1 MLQKRQI
8 KELEELINNF
18 SYLAEVGKR
27 MDDYLGYNGNNLKV
41 CALENALDILGYTI
55 KIESRIKS
63 GIKYYYYELVKK
75 NKEK

>member
-27 MDDYLGYNGNNLKV
+27 KEDYLGYNENNVKV
-41 CALENALDILGYTI
+41 CALQNALDILGYGV
-55 KIESRIKS
+55 KCESRIKN
-63 GIKYYYYELVKK
+63 GIQYYYFELVKK
-75 NKEK
+75 

>member
-1 MLQKRQI
+1 MLQKQI

-41 CALENALDILGYTI
+41 CALENAFDILGYGV
-55 KIESRIKS
+55 KCKSRIKN
-63 GIKYYYYELVKK
+63 GIKYWHYELVKK

>member
-27 MDDYLGYNGNNLKV
+27 MDDYLEYNFNNQKV
-41 CALENALDILGYTI
+41 CALQNALDILGYGV
-55 KIESRIKS
+55 KCESRIKN
-63 GIKYYYYELVKK
+63 GIKYYYFELVKK
-75 NKEK
+75 

>member
-27 MDDYLGYNGNNLKV
+27 MDDYLEYNFNNQKV
-41 CALENALDILGYTI
+41 SALQNALDILGYRV
-55 KIESRIKS
+55 KCESRIKN
-63 GIKYYYYELVKK
+63 GIKYYYFELVKK
-75 NKEK
+75 